1 MLYPAHFRR
10 TPDGSAM
17 EIQPLPEHNRN
28 TAELSSERLHPVHLA
43 KAGYLAGLLHDM
55 GKFSTAFR
63 TYMETIMAGRP
74 VQRGSVI
81 HTHAATRFLLEH
93 FHTTDDPY
101 RAMAAELL
109 AFATGAHHGLFDC
122 VDETHR
128 SGFARRLLWDDDA
141 YREATGVFLE
151 QCAEMEELEAL
162 FQKAEQEL
170 TPIFDRINDRDSN
183 EEIFFHL
190 GLLAR
195 LLLSAVIE
203 GDRYDTTRYTH
214 HTAPPAFPPP
224 QEEFWLR
231 LLSRVEKKLD
241 KLRHDTPIAQARR
254 AISRQCREAADRP
267 SGIYRLNVPTGGGK
281 TLASLRFALAHAA
294 TNKKFRV
301 IFTAPLLS
309 ILDQNAQV
317 LRNYIGDDNLILEHH
332 SNIVRQ
338 KPTADPEELD
348 PKELLAE
355 NWNAPIII
363 TTLVQLLRTLF
374 DGRTTC
380 IRRFQALCNCVLVI
394 DEVQTVPPRMLT
406 LFNLAMN
413 FLAGICGATVVLCSA
428 TQPCPEA
435 ADHPID
441 GNREDLVP
449 YDPNLWAPFRRTRI
463 VDAGSRRLNEIPDVV
478 RGVLEKAASLL
489 VVCNTKAQARF
500 LYEQL
505 PLDHVVRFHLSAA
518 MCQAH
523 RKMVLSQIKT
533 ALEESRQGGPKVLCV
548 STQVVE
554 AGVDIS
560 FGAAIRLTAGMD
572 NVVQTAG
579 RCNRNGESHEPAPA
593 YLITCSDERLGVL
606 REIQDAKTATLQ
618 LLSAF
623 RHDPAQFGGDLASDA
638 AVACYYINLYHGM
651 REGAQDYP
659 LNDRR
664 TLFDLLSVNE
674 ACTAGWPGMEQF
686 GLHQAFRTAGCAFQ
700 VFDQETTDVLVPY
713 GEGAAIIEALGS
725 STVQRDWKR
734 QKELLE
740 QAKPY
745 TVSLYQY
752 QKELLEK
759 QHGLAAY
766 LDGCVLVLSPEFYHK
781 ETGLTLESSNLELL
795 EV

>member
-1 MLYPAHFRR
+1 MLYPAHFRP
-10 TPDGSAM
+10 TPDGSGI
-17 EIQPLPEHNRN
+17 EIQPLPEHIRN
-28 TAELSSERLHPVHLA
+28 TAELSAERLQRVHLA
-43 KAGYLAGLLHDM
+43 KAGYLAGLLHDK
-55 GKFSTAFR
+55 GKFCKKFR
-63 TYMETIMAGRP
+63 VYMETIMAGRP

-81 HTHAATRFLLEH
+81 HTHAAARFLLEH

-101 RAMAAELL
+101 RDMAAELL

-122 VDETHR
+122 VDEKHR
-128 SGFARRLLWDDDA
+128 LGFSHRLQWDDDS
-141 YREATGVFLE
+141 YREATTAFLKE
-151 QCAEMEELEAL
+151 CAGMDELEAL
-162 FQKAEQEL
+162 FGQAEQEL
-170 TPIFDRINDRDSN
+170 TPIFDRINARNSN

-203 GDRYDTTRYTH
+203 GDRYDTTRYAHPTL
-214 HTAPPAFPPP
+214 PPAFPTP
-224 QEEFWLR
+224 QEEFWFQ
-231 LLSRVEKKLD
+231 LLARVEKKLD
-241 KLRHDTPIAQARR
+241 NLHHDTPIQRARR
-254 AISRQCREAADRP
+254 AISRRCREAADRP
-267 SGIYRLNVPTGGGK
+267 GGIYRLNVPTGGGK

-294 TNKKFRV
+294 VNKKSRV

-317 LRNYIGDDNLILEHH
+317 LRDYIGDDSLILEHH
-332 SNIVRQ
+332 SNIIRQ
-338 KPTADPEELD
+338 NPEAGTDEMD
-348 PKELLAE
+348 SKELLAE
-355 NWNAPIII
+355 NWSAPLII
-363 TTLVQLLRTLF
+363 TTLVQLLNTLF

-394 DEVQTVPPRMLT
+394 DEVQTVPPRMMT

-413 FLAGICGATVVLCSA
+413 FLAGICGTTVVLCSA
-428 TQPCPEA
+428 TQPCLEE
-435 ADHPID
+435 ADHPIE
-441 GNREDLVP
+441 GNPEELVP
-449 YDPNLWAPFRRTRI
+449 YDPDLWAPFQRTRI
-463 VDAGSRRLNEIPDVV
+463 VDAGVRRLEEIPAFARD
-478 RGVLEKAASLL
+478 VLEQATSLL
-489 VVCNTKAQARF
+489 VVCNTKKQARF

-505 PLDHVVRFHLSAA
+505 LDHVVCFHLSAA

-523 RKMVLSQIKT
+523 RKAVLSQIKT
-533 ALEESRQGGPKVLCV
+533 ALEENRRGGPKVLCV
-548 STQVVE
+548 STQVIE

-560 FGAAIRLTAGMD
+560 FGAVIRLTAGMD
-572 NVVQTAG
+572 NAVQTAG
-579 RCNRNGESHEPAPA
+579 RCNRNGESGELAPA

-623 RHDPAQFGGDLASDA
+623 RRDPAQFGGDLASGA
-638 AVACYYINLYHGM
+638 AIACYYTNLYHGM
-651 REGAQDYP
+651 SEGAQDYP

-674 ACTAGWPGMEQF
+674 AYTAGWPGMEQF
-686 GLHQAFRTAGCAFQ
+686 GLHQAFRSAGRAFQ

-713 GEGAAIIEALGS
+713 GEGTAIIEALGS
-725 STVQRDWKR
+725 SAVQRDWRR
-734 QKELLE
+734 QRELLE

-745 TVSLYQY
+745 TISLYQY

-766 LDGCVLVLSPEFYHK
+766 LDGCVLALSPEFYHK
-781 ETGLTLESSNLELL
+781 DTGLTLESRNLELL